1 MIVAV
6 IPARYASTRL
16 PGKPL
21 QLLAGLPLIQ
31 HVYQKVQAAGIF
43 EKVVVATDDQRIR
56 DAVLSFGGAVE
67 MTSPEHTSGSDR
79 IAEVVAEMPTDI
91 VVNVQGDEPFI
102 TTAALQT
109 LVDQFQNKTVQ
120 VASLMHPMQKD
131 FANPNRVK
139 VVCDKEDFA
148 LYFSRSL
155 IPFHRQQE
163 ANQSYFQHIGVYAYR
178 KQALLEFVQTK
189 PTVLEK
195 IEKLE
200 QLRFLENGIK
210 IKMAQTD
217 YKGFGIDTLE
227 DLKAAEKLLNSL
239 QNSTK

>member
-43 EKVVVATDDQRIR
+43 GKVVVATDDQRIR

>member
-1 MIVAV
+1 
-6 IPARYASTRL
+6 
-16 PGKPL
+16 
-21 QLLAGLPLIQ
+21 
-31 HVYQKVQAAGIF
+31 
-43 EKVVVATDDQRIR
+43 
-56 DAVLSFGGAVE
+56 VLSFGGAVE

-109 LVDQFQNKTVQ
+109 LVDLFQNKTVQ

>member
-43 EKVVVATDDQRIR
+43 GKVVVATDDQRIR

-67 MTSPEHTSGSDR
+67 MTSSEHTSGSDR

-163 ANQSYFQHIGVYAYR
+163 VNQSYFQHIGVYAYR

-189 PTVLEK
+189 PTALEK

-227 DLKAAEKLLNSL
+227 DLKAAEKLFNSL